1 MDTELAQ
8 LEAQLEQLI
17 GHYERLKAD
26 NAGLRGRIVRLEAD
40 NRQLS
45 DKVRLAAERVERL
58 LESLPEA

>member
-17 GHYERLKAD
+17 GLYERLKAD